1 MKIILAAGGSGGHI
15 FPSIALA
22 SELEKLDVR
31 DIYFVSSKRRLDRN
45 ILRKHKYKSF
55 FLSINPMP
63 FGFAPLGVL
72 IFTIKL
78 LLDTLASIYILLRV
92 RPDCVAGFGGYS
104 SGCIV
109 RMAGLFGIPVIIHE
123 QNLLPGRANLLLG
136 PSADRIAVSFPE
148 SVTYFSKE
156 EKKVVYTG
164 NPLRMGILTND
175 RERSLKRLGLS
186 GGKPTVLIM
195 GGSQGSSFLN
205 RIASEAAC
213 LIKAKNAD
221 KVQFIH
227 LTGGGDYDTIKEFYE
242 KNNIPG
248 KVYSFLERIDDAY
261 AVSDLAISRAGAAA
275 IFELAFY
282 SKPMV
287 LVPYPSRMNN
297 QRYNAIYFSQK
308 GAALYKEE
316 TDLSPEALEGAI
328 SSILADVSKRS
339 HMSHAAGNLSNPDAG
354 KMLAEEVIALAKTR
368 IYR

>member
-15 FPSIALA
+15 FPSIAVA
-22 SELEKLDVR
+22 SELEKLDVK

-72 IFTIKL
+72 IFIIKL
-78 LLDTLASIYILLRV
+78 LSDTLASIYILLKV
-92 RPDCVAGFGGYS
+92 RPDCIAGFGGYS

-123 QNLLPGRANLLLG
+123 QNLLPGRANRLL
-136 PSADRIAVSFPE
+136 SAHADRIAVSFSE
-148 SVTYFSKE
+148 SIAHFPRE
-156 EKKVVYTG
+156 EEKVVYTG
-164 NPLRMGILTND
+164 NPLRLGSLTND
-175 RERSLKRLGLS
+175 RESSLKRLGLS
-186 GGKPTVLIM
+186 GEKPIVLIM

-213 LIKAKNAD
+213 LIKEKNVD
-221 KVQFIH
+221 EVQFKH
-227 LTGGGDYDTIKEFYE
+227 LAGSGDHDAIKEFYE

-308 GAALYKEE
+308 GAAIYKEE
-316 TDLSPEALEGAI
+316 ADLSPEALEGII
-328 SSILADVSKRS
+328 SDMLADVSKRS
-339 HMSHAAGNLSNPDAG
+339 RMSHAAGNLSNPDAG
-354 KMLAEEVIALAKTR
+354 KILAEEIIALAKTR
-368 IYR
+368 TYR